1 MAAHYDQLFFE
12 RQATRRRPW
21 VWGDYLD
28 VTPSG
33 VRARARIE
41 ADADAVAAAG
51 GSFEFIDLPAMGIAG
66 NAHFPMMDDNSEQ
79 VAALVQDWMDQKNL
93 MA

>member
-1 MAAHYDQLFFE
+1 MAAHHDQHFFE

-21 VWGDYLD
+21 IWSEYLD
-28 VTPSG
+28 VTPSW
-33 VRARARIE
+33 VKARARIE
-41 ADADAVAAAG
+41 AYADAVVAAG

-79 VAALVQDWMDQKNL
+79 VAALVQDWMNQKYL